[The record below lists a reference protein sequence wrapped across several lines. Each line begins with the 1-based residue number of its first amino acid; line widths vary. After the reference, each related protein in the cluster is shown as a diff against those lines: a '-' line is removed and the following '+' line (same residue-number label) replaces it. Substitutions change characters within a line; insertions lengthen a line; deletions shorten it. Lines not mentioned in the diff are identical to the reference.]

1 VGRARTPLPR
11 RRAAALGA
19 GLAAWL
25 CLGGVA
31 LAGPRIAFEHRA
43 FDFGEVLQGK
53 IVEHRFPFTN
63 TGDAE
68 LVIQDA
74 TTPCGCTVVLPD
86 KKNLAP
92 GESGYLDVTY
102 DSAARSGDVER
113 IITVRSNDPVEPE
126 LELHVTARV
135 DASQHEG
142 FKSGETLFGEKC
154 GKCHAVPARDDD
166 GRPRTGQALYDAVCW
181 FCHGKARQGKTAPP
195 LGVFAT
201 SIDPELT
208 RIIAVGQAGTEM
220 PAFAKDQGGPLTA
233 EQIASLVALLHTP
246 PPPPPPPEAEP
257 APTPAM
263 DNPNAPFFK

>member
-1 VGRARTPLPR
+1 VAPPRTRPPR
-11 RRAAALGA
+11 RRSAALAVGV
-19 GLAAWL
+19 AAWL

-31 LAGPRIAFEHRA
+31 LAGPRLTFEHRA

-53 IVEHRFPFTN
+53 IVEHRFTFSN

-68 LVIQDA
+68 LVIRDA

-86 KKNLAP
+86 KKQLAP
-92 GESGYLDVTY
+92 GETGHLDVTY

-113 IITVRSNDPVEPE
+113 IITVTSNDPVEPE
-126 LELHVTARV
+126 LELTVTAHV
-135 DASQHEG
+135 DASQHAG
-142 FKSGETLFGEKC
+142 FKAGETLFGEKC
-154 GKCHAVPARDDD
+154 GKCHAVPAKDDA
-166 GRPRTGQALYDAVCW
+166 GKPRTGQDLYDAVCW

-195 LGVFAT
+195 LGVFAP

-208 RIIAVGQAGTEM
+208 RIIAEGQAGTEM
-220 PAFAKDQGGPLTA
+220 PAFGKAHKGPLTP

-257 APTPAM
+257 EPIPAM
-263 DNPNAPFFK
+263 DDPNAPFFK